1 MTLTIDAHQH
11 YWHPRRGDYDW
22 MPMDDPVLARPYGPA
37 DLAPE
42 LAEAGIARTVL
53 VQAAATVEE
62 TEYMLGL
69 ADATPSV
76 AAVVGWIDFED
87 RGHLKHL
94 ERLKQHPKFVGV
106 RPMIQDIS
114 DVDWMLRDD
123 VQWAYAA
130 LVDLDLTFDAL
141 GFSRH
146 LANFLTLLKRY
157 PKLRVVVDH
166 CMKPQIRDHGT
177 AQEELALW
185 AAGLRRIAEETGAFC
200 KFSGLVTE
208 AGEGWGETDLAPYAA
223 EVLRAFGAGRVLW
236 GSDWPVCRLR
246 ASYLEWHRTA
256 RSLCAGLGEAGL
268 AEVFGGTAQRFYG
281 LAEAKAAP

>member
-1 MTLTIDAHQH
+1 MTYLVDAHQH
-11 YWHPRRGDYDW
+11 YWEPRRGDYDW
-22 MPMDDPVLARPYGPA
+22 MPMDDPVLARSYGPS
-37 DLAPE
+37 DLAPA
-42 LAEAGIARTVL
+42 LTEAGIAKTVL

-87 RGHLKHL
+87 KRHLKHL
-94 ERLKQHPKFVGV
+94 ERLKNHPKFVGV
-106 RPMIQDIS
+106 RPMIQDIP

-130 LVDLDLTFDAL
+130 LVDLDLTLDAL

-146 LANFLTLLKRY
+146 LANFLTIFRRY

-177 AQEELALW
+177 EREELDFW
-185 AAGLRRIAEETGAFC
+185 AEGMRRIAAETGAFC
-200 KFSGLVTE
+200 KLSGLVTE
-208 AGEGWGETDLAPYAA
+208 TDEGWTRDDLDPYASQ
-223 EVLRAFGAGRVLW
+223 VLKAFGCDRVMW
-236 GSDWPVCRLR
+236 GSDWPVCQLR
-246 ASYLEWHRTA
+246 ASYHEWHSA
-256 RSLCAGLGEAGL
+256 AQFLCAELTAAQRES
-268 AEVFGGTAQRFYG
+268 VFGGAAIRFYG
-281 LAEAKAAP
+281 LAD

>member
-1 MTLTIDAHQH
+1 MRVDAHQH
-11 YWHPRRGDYDW
+11 YWEPRRGDYDW
-22 MPMDDPVLARPYGPA
+22 MPPDDPVLARPYRPA

-42 LAEAGIARTVL
+42 LAMVGIDCTVL

-87 RGHLKHL
+87 RSHLRHL
-94 ERLKQHPKFVGV
+94 ERLKNHPKFVGV
-106 RPMIQDIS
+106 RPMIQDIP

-166 CMKPQIRDHGT
+166 CMKPQIRDHGGPC
-177 AQEELALW
+177 EEFASW
-185 AAGLRRIAEETGAFC
+185 AEGLGRIAGETGACC
-200 KFSGLVTE
+200 KLSGLVTE
-208 AGEGWGETDLAPYAA
+208 AHEGWTGQDLVPYAA
-223 EVLRAFGAGRVLW
+223 EVLQAFGPQRVMW
-236 GSDWPVCRLR
+236 GSDWPVCRLQT
-246 ASYLEWHRTA
+246 SYQVWHEA
-256 RSLCAGLGEAGL
+256 AESLCAALSGAER
-268 AEVFGGTAQRFYG
+268 AEVFGGTAARFYG
-281 LAEAKAAP
+281 LA